1 VTDSLLLLPA
11 RIGVRTARS
20 VLTTTRDLSQQA
32 LGIVDLVGQIV
43 ETPAWDDGEM
53 VIDVEVIEE

>member
-1 VTDSLLLLPA
+1 MLPA

-32 LGIVDLVGQIV
+32 LGIVDLVGQLV
-43 ETPAWDDGEM
+43 ETPTWDDDGVT
-53 VIDVEVIEE
+53 VIDAEVIEEA

>member
-1 VTDSLLLLPA
+1 MADSLLMLPA

-32 LGIVDLVGQIV
+32 LGIVDLVGQLV
-43 ETPAWDDGEM
+43 ETPAWDDGRPF
-53 VIDVEVIEE
+53 IDAEVIEE